1 MANRPLLMMELSLEK
16 EEMSLSLANPP
27 GPELLSRDVGDDMR
41 LGEEGVTGDEVL
53 EDARQDEDRDEA

>member
-1 MANRPLLMMELSLEK
+1 MELSLEK
-16 EEMSLSLANPP
+16 EEMSLSFANPP